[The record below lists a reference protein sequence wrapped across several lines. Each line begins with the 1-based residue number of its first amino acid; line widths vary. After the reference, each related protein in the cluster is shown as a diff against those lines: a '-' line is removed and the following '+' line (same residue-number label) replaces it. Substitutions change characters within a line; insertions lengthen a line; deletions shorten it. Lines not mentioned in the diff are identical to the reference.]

1 MAEIAERNNM
11 ALHVRLDSM
20 EGTIWRLFCTACDP
34 GRPLAVC
41 RRPPTR
47 EDSEITGHLLKQR
60 SVNLFLQIT
69 NSHRCDMELQSVLPL
84 LAFLLLAASLLLHRT
99 EVHLSARKTP

>member
-1 MAEIAERNNM
+1 
-11 ALHVRLDSM
+11 M
-20 EGTIWRLFCTACDP
+20 EFFAACDP

-47 EDSEITGHLLKQR
+47 EDSEITGHLLKQQ

-84 LAFLLLAASLLLHRT
+84 LAFLLLAASLLFAPNGGTLVRRERRNRPET
-99 EVHLSARKTP
+99 RARGRESSC